1 MRRWPYFGAALVA
14 AAAGCG
20 LLGQWLWSE
29 PQPSPSARIGVI
41 NLTRMWEGYQKRLYL
56 DSKLTRFR
64 ETKTQV
70 LEEKKNEITQLTR
83 KLDLLAPGSTQ
94 REAVA
99 QELEEKQIQART
111 LVELSTK
118 EVARRYFEY
127 WDIVYNDIR
136 AAADRIAP
144 QEGYDLVLKAVDVRS
159 RTTSAQELQGKI
171 EGMTVLYAAP
181 HLDLTEKV
189 LTMLNQ
195 EFARSAEGKS
205 LDADEEQAP

>member
-1 MRRWPYFGAALVA
+1 MRRWPYLGAALVA
-14 AAAGCG
+14 AVAGCG
-20 LLGQWLWSE
+20 ILGQWLWSE
-29 PQPSPSARIGVI
+29 PQPTGSPRIGVI

-64 ETKTQV
+64 ETKTQAMD
-70 LEEKKNEITQLTR
+70 EKRDEITQLAQR
-83 KLDLLAPGSTQ
+83 LDLLAPGSTQ
-94 REAVA
+94 REATA
-99 QELEEKQIQART
+99 QELEGKQVEART
-111 LVELSTK
+111 LAELSTK

-136 AAADRIAP
+136 AAVDKIAQ

-171 EGMTVLYAAP
+171 EGMTVLYSAP

-189 LTMLNQ
+189 LTVLNE
-195 EFARSAEGKS
+195 EFARSAEGRS
-205 LDADEEQAP
+205 PDADEEQIP